1 MEVKEMRCLALIDLK
16 NKKFV
21 PDSMWEGER
30 AWVGIY
36 ARPVGT
42 PKYGV
47 DPDNEEEAQAMDG
60 KDYSEWFEWYPEDLL
75 ELQKQ
80 YPQ

>member
-1 MEVKEMRCLALIDLK
+1 MNVKEMHRLALIDLK
-16 NKKFV
+16 NKRYV

-30 AWVGIY
+30 TWVGIY

-42 PKYGV
+42 TKYGV
-47 DPDNEEEAQAMDG
+47 DPDNEEEAQTMDG
-60 KDYSEWFEWYPEDLL
+60 KDYSEWFEWHPEDLL